1 MSSSVGMIFHSQ
13 YDGKVIQNS
22 LKFHGSKPPSRS
34 GHGKFPPLPGLQ
46 APGSRATSPGIGA
59 GHRIGDVPTPAPG
72 TQGSKGVLSR
82 NDSKMRVLKNGT
94 SSRSRFQSWNMFK
107 VHQPTLRPQH
117 SGWVSSHWLTLRSCR
132 AYRTTSDLAWRAEI
146 AQRHHFPPAHS
157 SQAMVHLHLALGGWL
172 AKSSSKSDE

>member
-1 MSSSVGMIFHSQ
+1 MIFHSQ

-72 TQGSKGVLSR
+72 TQGI
-82 NDSKMRVLKNGT
+82 
-94 SSRSRFQSWNMFK
+94 Q
-107 VHQPTLRPQH
+107 
-117 SGWVSSHWLTLRSCR
+117 
-132 AYRTTSDLAWRAEI
+132 
-146 AQRHHFPPAHS
+146 
-157 SQAMVHLHLALGGWL
+157 GGSL
-172 AKSSSKSDE
+172 QK